1 MAGDGEEPVWG
12 KGERLKSSFSF
23 CSWNKGVWIQS
34 TTEPEEKISFS
45 QNYSHGTKKIQQK
58 ESEILSGLF
67 HLLCADLGSGWGG
80 SWPLFDLYPGLGVQV
95 WETGREAPGHRLEVW
110 RVWFNLGL
118 LLYWAGGRGRT
129 CRRWSH
135 YHHWSDLS
143 IKTFIWGSFQIST
156 KEWRTLASELF
167 SHLSGYKLRTIDKL
181 REISVGLVWH
191 GQAWKRPLQWVLFT
205 TDLQVNHFNFFTVL
219 QSLAGE
225 KIKKNIISL
234 HKGCISIF

>member
-1 MAGDGEEPVWG
+1 MV
-12 KGERLKSSFSF
+12 L
-23 CSWNKGVWIQS
+23 
-34 TTEPEEKISFS
+34 
-45 QNYSHGTKKIQQK
+45 KIQQK

-110 RVWFNLGL
+110 HVWFNLGL
-118 LLYWAGGRGRT
+118 LLYWAGGHRRT

-156 KEWRTLASELF
+156 KSEE
-167 SHLSGYKLRTIDKL
+167 HLPLSSSVICLGINSGQL
-181 REISVGLVWH
+181 ISWEKSVWVWF
-191 GQAWKRPLQWVLFT
+191 GTVRPGRG
-205 TDLQVNHFNFFTVL
+205 HFNGS
-219 QSLAGE
+219 SLRRIF
-225 KIKKNIISL
+225 KSITSTSL
-234 HKGCISIF
+234 LSFNA